1 MNKNIIY
8 YVYKHT
14 FPNNK
19 VYIGITCR
27 TLEERWGKNGNG
39 YLTKNKKGISK
50 YEVPF

>member
-27 TLEERWGKNGNG
+27 TLEERWGKNGKEENF
-39 YLTKNKKGISK
+39 YRKRKG
-50 YEVPF
+50 